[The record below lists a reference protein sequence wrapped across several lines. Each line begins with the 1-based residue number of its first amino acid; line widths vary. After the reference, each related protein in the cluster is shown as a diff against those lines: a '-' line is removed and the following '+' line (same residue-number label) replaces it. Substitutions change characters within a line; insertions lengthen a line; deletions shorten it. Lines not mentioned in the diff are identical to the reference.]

1 MSLSQE
7 AIQLIIDNAV
17 LAHSKMPETNTPVAV
32 LPSSVKLANMEHYQS
47 GRARFRG
54 ELDTHSLADFT
65 KYVAHHTTNQQTAG
79 GFIDQDAMSATV
91 IFNLGDVAAPGHAD
105 DKATLTLKPTASYT
119 ALQKV
124 VGKGLSQ
131 QALAE
136 WLEDWAPNVQAFAGE
151 QPLNIAL
158 AIAGIRKM
166 TIKATS
172 QRDTT
177 VGDFSASR
185 SAMDEIEARSQETLP
200 TKFQFTTVPFEGL
213 QSATIDLRLSVLTGA
228 DTPVLKLRW
237 VGEEAQREEFARQ
250 FKSVLEAEVGG
261 LVPLTIGTFNPGN

>member
-1 MSLSQE
+1 MSLTQE
-7 AIQLIIDNAV
+7 AIQLIIDNAA
-17 LAHSKMPETNTPVAV
+17 LAYGHTPPTKTPVAV
-32 LPSSVKLANMEHYQS
+32 LPASAKLANMEQFQA
-47 GRARFRG
+47 GRSRFRG
-54 ELDTHSLADFT
+54 DLDTHSLADFT
-65 KYVAHHTTNQQTAG
+65 KYVERHTTEKQTAG

-91 IFNLGDVAAPGHAD
+91 IFNLGNVATPGHAD
-105 DKATLTLKPTASYT
+105 DKATLTLKPTAAYT

-124 VGKGLSQ
+124 IGKGLSQ

-136 WLEDWAPNVQAFAGE
+136 WLEDWAPNVQAFAGD

-166 TIKATS
+166 TIKSSS
-172 QRDTT
+172 QRDST

-200 TKFQFTTVPFEGL
+200 TQFQFTTVPFEGL